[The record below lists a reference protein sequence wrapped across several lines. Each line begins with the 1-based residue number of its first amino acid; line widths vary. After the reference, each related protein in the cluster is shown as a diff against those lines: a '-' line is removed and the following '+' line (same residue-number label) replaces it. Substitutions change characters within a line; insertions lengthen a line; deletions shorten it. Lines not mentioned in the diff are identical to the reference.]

1 MLWFIRYVLI
11 DFRNDWADEYQR
23 AYNWICQQVP
33 YDKIREELLEAARI
47 FVVNRFKV
55 EDDAI
60 NEDESFKES
69 IEIKDRIQSQ
79 GQGHNREIVEEHD
92 SEEEA
97 PIPNDEII
105 GIIRI
110 LIKNAKNLKK
120 SDSWFTFSNPDPYVR
135 IVDSARNEIVR
146 THVNHG
152 TVNPKWNEVHL
163 ISAHG
168 LGENI
173 SFEIYDENLFIADS
187 PCGTYVL
194 DTNILLK
201 SEDPSKPIVGQL
213 PLQIGKKQVRG
224 HLNLEV
230 QFFATVFN

>member
-1 MLWFIRYVLI
+1 MSL
-11 DFRNDWADEYQR
+11 DDEYQR

-33 YDKIREELLEAARI
+33 YDKVREELLEAARI

-69 IEIKDRIQSQ
+69 IEVKDKIQSQ
-79 GQGHNREIVEEHD
+79 GQGHNHQIVEEPD
-92 SEEEA
+92 PEDEA
-97 PIPNDEII
+97 PIPNDDVV

-120 SDSWFTFSNPDPYVR
+120 SD
-135 IVDSARNEIVR
+135 
-146 THVNHG
+146 
-152 TVNPKWNEVHL
+152 TVV
-163 ISAHG
+163 
-168 LGENI
+168 GENI

-194 DTNILLK
+194 DTYLLLK
-201 SEDPSKPIVGQL
+201 SEDQSKPSVGHF
-213 PLQIGKKQVRG
+213 PLQIGKKQVIG

-230 QFFATVFN
+230 QFFTTVFNENENFDFSKDTIKQQHLYY